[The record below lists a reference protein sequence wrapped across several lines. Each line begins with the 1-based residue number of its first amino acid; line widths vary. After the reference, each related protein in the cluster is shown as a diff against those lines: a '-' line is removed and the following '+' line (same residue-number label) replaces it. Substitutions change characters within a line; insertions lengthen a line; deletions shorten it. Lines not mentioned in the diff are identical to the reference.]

1 MSAPAAAAAASSLR
15 EARTV
20 GWIAGIAHFFSHLF
34 EPVFYV
40 VALVLPKQ
48 FDISYEHALSLIIV
62 GKLLYGLAAPLAG
75 WLGDRWSATGMMA
88 VYFLG
93 LGASGLWV
101 GMATTPLELSLALMA
116 MGLFGS
122 IYHPVGIAWLV
133 RSSPNRGK
141 ALGFNGVFGG
151 LGPAAAGVTAG
162 ALIEWFGW
170 RSAFI
175 VPAVVV
181 LVLGAVFVVLLRT
194 GVVHET
200 RRDAAPQADPDRR
213 DTVRAYLVLAL
224 CMLCGGLIY
233 QATQS
238 SLPKLFEERLGDWI
252 GGSGTLGVGTAVMI
266 VYGVAGLLQVWCGQ
280 LADRYPLKT
289 VYIGMYLV
297 QIPLLAAAA
306 SLAGVPLLLAAM
318 MMVTLNIGALPAENS
333 LLAKFTPPRW
343 RATAYGAKFVIA
355 FGISGLGVQLA
366 GWVRGVSGD
375 FFWLYI
381 GLAVAAA
388 LITAI
393 ALRLPGGQPKPV
405 PVPVPAE

>member
-1 MSAPAAAAAASSLR
+1 MPTAVAAAPSER

-20 GWIAGIAHFFSHLF
+20 AWIAGIAHFFSHLF

-48 FDISYEHALSLIIV
+48 FGIPYEQALTLIIV
-62 GKLLYGLAAPLAG
+62 GKLLYGLGAPAAG

-93 LGASGLWV
+93 LGASALWV
-101 GMATTPLELSLALMA
+101 GLAGSPTEMAVALVA
-116 MGLFGS
+116 MGIFGS

-133 RSSPNRGK
+133 RSAKNRGK

-162 ALIEWFGW
+162 ALIETFGW

-175 VPAVVV
+175 APAVLV
-181 LVLGAVFVVLLRT
+181 LVLGVVFVVLLRT
-194 GVVHET
+194 GVIREN
-200 RRDAAPQADPDRR
+200 RRDAAPQAEPDRR
-213 DTVRAYLVLAL
+213 DTVRAYAILAL

-238 SLPKLFEERLGDWI
+238 SLPKVFEERLGDWI
-252 GGSGTLGVGTAVMI
+252 GGTGTLGIGTAVMI
-266 VYGVAGLLQVWCGQ
+266 VYGVAGLMQVWCGH
-280 LADRYPLKT
+280 LADRYPLKA

-297 QIPLLAAAA
+297 QVPLLAAAA
-306 SLAGVPLLLAAM
+306 SLAGVPLLLAAV
-318 MMVTLNIGALPAENS
+318 MMVTLSIGALPAENS
-333 LLAKFTPPRW
+333 LLAKFTPARW

-366 GWVRGVSGD
+366 GWIRGTTGD
-375 FFWLYI
+375 FFWLYV
-381 GLAVAAA
+381 GLASAAA
-388 LITAI
+388 IIAAC
-393 ALRLPGGQPKPV
+393 ALRLPGDQPKAAPV
-405 PVPVPAE
+405 AVPAE